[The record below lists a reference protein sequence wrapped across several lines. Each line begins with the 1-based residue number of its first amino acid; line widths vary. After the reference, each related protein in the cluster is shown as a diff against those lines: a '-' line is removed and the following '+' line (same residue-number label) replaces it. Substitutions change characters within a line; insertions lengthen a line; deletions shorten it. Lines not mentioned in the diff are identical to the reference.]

1 MTLEKGKDLIQPP
14 QSEFLAMLEKRWSQG
29 NFLCVGLDS
38 DPEKIP
44 EGLSQIEFNK
54 LVISSTHD
62 LVCAYKPNEAFYGA
76 QLGRGGMG
84 ALVETVSYIHANY
97 PDIPV
102 ILDSKKNDI
111 GNTAEQY
118 ARFVFDEVGVDGV
131 TLNPYL
137 GREAMSPFLER

>member
-1 MTLEKGKDLIQPP
+1 MSPDLKRDEVLGPP
-14 QSEFLAMLEKRWSQG
+14 KSEFVAMLEDRWSQG
-29 NFLCVGLDS
+29 HFLCVGLDS

-44 EGLSQIEFNK
+44 GGLSQLEFNK
-54 LVISSTHD
+54 LVIDSTHD
-62 LVCAYKPNEAFYGA
+62 LVCPLKPNEAFYVA
-76 QLGRGGMG
+76 QLRGGG
-84 ALVETVSYIHANY
+84 VEALVETVEYIHAKY
-97 PDIPV
+97 PRIPV

-137 GREAMSPFLER
+137 GKEAMTPF